1 MHSKTETC
9 GGIKGGEK
17 HAFIVEE
24 VARALL
30 YYVHIKR
37 RAKT

>member
-1 MHSKTETC
+1 MWWYKWRR
-9 GGIKGGEK
+9 K

-30 YYVHIKR
+30 YYVQKEKGEHLKPR
-37 RAKT
+37 